1 MMHPSPVMYLFAV
14 FYALFGVLVIRRMR
28 KPTCRI
34 CLYRKGCPNRRSRFP
49 GLGGVLC
56 YEHKTDEAAPLRVLQ
71 ESSPAE
77 SGSERP

>member
-1 MMHPSPVMYLFAV
+1 MMHPSPVMYLFAA

-28 KPTCRI
+28 KPTCRN
-34 CLYRKGCPNRRSRFP
+34 CLHRKGCPNRRSRFL

-56 YEHKTDEAAPLRVLQ
+56 YEHKTDETAALRVHQ

-77 SGSERP
+77 SECERH